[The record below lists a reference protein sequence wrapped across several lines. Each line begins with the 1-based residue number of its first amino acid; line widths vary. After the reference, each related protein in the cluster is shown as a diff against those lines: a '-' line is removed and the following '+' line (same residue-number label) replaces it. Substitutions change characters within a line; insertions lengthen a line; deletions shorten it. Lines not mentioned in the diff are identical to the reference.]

1 MRKREKRIIDGVFL
15 LPEGEDAGVEGALD
29 VDEALVAAA
38 AETEGDVA
46 LGHLEGTVN
55 EDVKFLY
62 HLEEFGVIHDFFPG
76 VARVAPDVVAQFV
89 LDATDEGA
97 GTLRLL
103 QGVSAREGDGGF
115 VIGYDLH
122 QFVEGTFFPTLRIPR
137 VGIMATWTT
146 MIAASQID

>member
-46 LGHLEGTVN
+46 LCHLEGTVN

-62 HLEEFGVIHDFFPG
+62 HLEEFGSFTI
-76 VARVAPDVVAQFV
+76 
-89 LDATDEGA
+89 
-97 GTLRLL
+97 
-103 QGVSAREGDGGF
+103 S
-115 VIGYDLH
+115 
-122 QFVEGTFFPTLRIPR
+122 
-137 VGIMATWTT
+137 
-146 MIAASQID
+146 SQV